1 MTFLPR
7 RSLRD
12 TLRPSSAG
20 NVKSGARSPSVN
32 ISAPGPPT
40 PPRELTSPIRR
51 IGRAETATP
60 LSVPYSI
67 KSGISQRILYVNG
80 PGSFLSALPAEG
92 TDRHNHGPQG
102 VFSKADA
109 GAAQAVRP
117 VAHRE
122 GENRPGPVRARG
134 RRCRPAGPPAAIVRS
149 ARPRLRILGRGGVPA
164 QRGPLAD
171 PWRSGPGPPSS
182 SQRHDQHGPLAAPCG
197 RGRAR
202 LMGRGPTEAGA
213 VPSALR
219 VDPFRNLGGGD
230 GSLLHR
236 LVRDHLAHAA
246 EPPRSPGSL
255 GLPAHGCGNPPHN
268 HLDGD
273 EVARPWAPPSRDF
286 RGSAPNACSYGLPRA
301 RWRADHGPQRSPGP
315 GRDPPI
321 RPHVCHRRPDVG
333 NRGLPLTPDRILH
346 ERDSTRNPESGQL
359 EGRAD
364 PARLPKETGST

>member
-20 NVKSGARSPSVN
+20 NVKSGARSPTAN
-32 ISAPGPPT
+32 IDAPGPRT
-40 PPRELTSPIRR
+40 PPRDLTSPIRR

-67 KSGISQRILYVNG
+67 KFGISQRILYVNG

-109 GAAQAVRP
+109 GAAQAVCP
-117 VAHRE
+117 VADRD
-122 GENRPGPVRARG
+122 GEIRPGPVRARG
-134 RRCRPAGPPAAIVRS
+134 RRCGPAGPPAAIVRS

-202 LMGRGPTEAGA
+202 LVGRRPTEARGGT
-213 VPSALR
+213 SALR
-219 VDPFRNLGGGD
+219 VEPFRNLGGGD
-230 GSLLHR
+230 GPLLHR
-236 LVRDHLAHAA
+236 RHQHPSAH
-246 EPPRSPGSL
+246 PTQ
-255 GLPAHGCGNPPHN
+255 
-268 HLDGD
+268 
-273 EVARPWAPPSRDF
+273 APPS
-286 RGSAPNACSYGLPRA
+286 P
-301 RWRADHGPQRSPGP
+301 
-315 GRDPPI
+315 
-321 RPHVCHRRPDVG
+321 
-333 NRGLPLTPDRILH
+333 
-346 ERDSTRNPESGQL
+346 
-359 EGRAD
+359 
-364 PARLPKETGST
+364 